1 MGQCLNLFDRNKFDV
16 ECSICLK
23 SFNKDKVYLNCNHFF
38 HKNCI
43 NDWRRRSNTC
53 PYCRT
58 VIIQMREEDIKIEKK
73 FQFTPSTNIFLI
85 IFTFIIVLFIIL
97 YRNYVFPEIFKK
109 IYIPKKLV
117 INFFQSLMYVIYL
130 IIKLVFNISRNM
142 ILLLLSGL
150 TPKTTSEYYLW

>member
-1 MGQCLNLFDRNKFDV
+1 
-16 ECSICLK
+16 
-23 SFNKDKVYLNCNHFF
+23 
-38 HKNCI
+38 
-43 NDWRRRSNTC
+43 
-53 PYCRT
+53 
-58 VIIQMREEDIKIEKK
+58 MREEDIKIEKK
-73 FQFTPSTNIFLI
+73 FQFISLTNIFLI